1 MKDFRFVIGA
11 LQALLAN
18 RKYSCELAMKIVEDN
33 IDNIRQEYNKVYNSS
48 PSHVEDKSNE
58 IEDKSKEIV
67 DKYGSV
73 NDPIPSDWTV
83 LNDDGYIFIAGKVPW
98 LSRSQVVF
106 PCALPSDGLLDLMIV
121 NWDKVSKLKVANILS
136 SFEQG
141 THIKMKEVCYLNF

>member
-1 MKDFRFVIGA
+1 MKDFRFVVGA

-18 RKYSCELAMKIVEDN
+18 RKYSCEIAMKIVEDN
-33 IDNIRQEYNKVYNSS
+33 IDNIRREYNKAYDSS
-48 PSHVEDKSNE
+48 SSHVEDKSNDVRKDYDSSALQV
-58 IEDKSKEIV
+58 EDKSKGIV

-106 PCALPSDGLLDLMIV
+106 PCALPS
-121 NWDKVSKLKVANILS
+121 
-136 SFEQG
+136 
-141 THIKMKEVCYLNF
+141 